1 MSTNEVGE
9 IDRPQVPGHR
19 VDAVLGAGASAVV
32 WSGTD
37 AAGRRVAIKVPHR
50 GGNAVDDEA
59 SLVEQ
64 QVLLAVQHD
73 HLVPLRSVVP
83 LADGREA
90 LVFDLVEGARL
101 GGMVRSRGHLRA
113 GEVVTVLT
121 PICEAVAHLH
131 AAGGV
136 HSDISPSNVMVTP
149 EGRPVLLDLG
159 AVRVAGAT
167 PGAVHGTIGF
177 VAPEVRLGSE
187 PGDAADVY
195 ALGAVAW
202 FCLTGN
208 GAPDT
213 MMRLDPE
220 TVVSHVGA
228 ELAVVVAAAIDPEPE
243 RRPGAA
249 ELARL
254 FYDAVAPE
262 PVEVVVDADP
272 AAALTHRLRAQAV
285 VEAPSLAGDRGGR
298 WSAWPRPGAAGGS
311 GWLRG
316 GRWSALP
323 RWLQAAGWSH
333 WPRWLRPT
341 AASTVVA
348 VPLLAVAGWALAAQV
363 PAASPSTTP
372 TTALPRTS
380 GPSAARAAPSPRPGT
395 ASGSGGLAGGTT
407 SAPGDPPAAASGA
420 GADALLRDPTS
431 PSNRPEDVLQV
442 LSDRRASALTAR
454 DAGTL
459 RAVHAPGSASLASDH
474 ELVGALVEADTRW
487 QGLRLEVAEA
497 RFVSG
502 SPTVAVLRARI
513 DWTAYVVVRSGHTR
527 TKEPADMG
535 RELDFTLV
543 RGRQGWRISA
553 ISAAPAT

>member
-1 MSTNEVGE
+1 VSSSEVGE
-9 IDRPQVPGHR
+9 NDRPHVPGHR
-19 VDAVLGAGASAVV
+19 IDAVIGAGASAVV

-37 AAGRRVAIKVPHR
+37 PTGRRVAVKVPRR
-50 GGNAVDDEA
+50 GRGALDADE

-90 LVFDLVEGARL
+90 LVFDLVTGAQL

-159 AVRVAGAT
+159 AVRVAGAV
-167 PGAVHGTIGF
+167 PGAVHGTTGF

-187 PGDAADVY
+187 PGDAGDVY

-213 MMRLDPE
+213 MMRLDLE
-220 TVVSHVGA
+220 TVVSHVGP
-228 ELAVVVAAAIDPEPE
+228 ELAPVVAAAIDPEPE

-254 FYDAVAPE
+254 FYDAVTPE
-262 PVEVVVDADP
+262 PVEVVVDVDP
-272 AAALTHRLRAQAV
+272 AAALTRRLRAQAD
-285 VEAPSLAGDRGGR
+285 EGPPSPPDRQRHR
-298 WSAWPRPGAAGGS
+298 WSDRLRRPRWASVPRSVRWPRPAAV
-311 GWLRG
+311 L
-316 GRWSALP
+316 AL
-323 RWLQAAGWSH
+323 
-333 WPRWLRPT
+333 
-341 AASTVVA
+341 VV
-348 VPLLAVAGWALAAQV
+348 VPLLAAAGWAFAAQPSGRPASAPVVTAGGSV
-363 PAASPSTTP
+363 PGNVAAPTPPTSSRPSTPPAHLASPEHPPKAASHVAGT
-372 TTALPRTS
+372 LPDS
-380 GPSAARAAPSPRPGT
+380 SPGAT
-395 ASGSGGLAGGTT
+395 GGSEA
-407 SAPGDPPAAASGA
+407 
-420 GADALLRDPTS
+420 ADALLRDAAS
-431 PSNRPEDVLQV
+431 PSSRPEDVLQA
-442 LSDRRASALTAR
+442 LSDRRSTALGSR
-454 DAGTL
+454 DARAL
-459 RAVHAPGSASLASDH
+459 AAVHAPGSPSLVSDQQ
-474 ELVGALVEADTRW
+474 LVSALVKADTRW
-487 QGLRLEVAEA
+487 EGLRLEVAEA

-502 SPTVAVLRARI
+502 SPTRAVLRARV
-513 DWTAYVVVRSGHTR
+513 DWTAYVVVVDGRTR
-527 TKEPADMG
+527 TGKPADKG
-535 RELDFTLV
+535 RELDFALA
-543 RGRQGWRISA
+543 RGGDGWRISA

>member
-1 MSTNEVGE
+1 MSTNEASE
-9 IDRPQVPGHR
+9 TDRPQVPGHR

-37 AAGRRVAIKVPHR
+37 AAGRQVAIKVPHR
-50 GGNAVDDEA
+50 GGTAVDDEA
-59 SLVEQ
+59 SLAEQ

-159 AVRVAGAT
+159 AARVAGAT
-167 PGAVHGTIGF
+167 PGAVHGTSGF

-228 ELAVVVAAAIDPEPE
+228 ELAAVVGAAIDPEPE

-254 FYDAVAPE
+254 FYDAVTAE

-272 AAALTHRLRAQAV
+272 AAALTHRLRAQAG
-285 VEAPSLAGDRGGR
+285 VEAPSPAGERGR
-298 WSAWPRPGAAGGS
+298 
-311 GWLRG
+311 
-316 GRWSALP
+316 RWSALP
-323 RWLQAAGWSH
+323 RWWQGAGWSRR
-333 WPRWLRPT
+333 PRWLRPT
-341 AASTVVA
+341 AASALVA
-348 VPLLAVAGWALAAQV
+348 VPLLAVAGWVFAAQA
-363 PAASPSTTP
+363 PAASPSTSSA
-372 TTALPRTS
+372 TAPPRTS
-380 GPSAARAAPSPRPGT
+380 APPAAPSPRPGT
-395 ASGSGGLAGGTT
+395 ASTSGGPAGDTT
-407 SAPGDPPAAASGA
+407 YSRGDPPAATGGA
-420 GADALLRDPTS
+420 AADALLRDPTS
-431 PSNRPEDVLQV
+431 PSSRPEDVLQV

-454 DAGTL
+454 DAAALG
-459 RAVHAPGSASLASDH
+459 AVHAPGSASLASDH
-474 ELVGALVEADTRW
+474 ELVGALVKADTRW

-502 SPTVAVLRARI
+502 SPSAAVLRARV
-513 DWTAYVVVRSGHTR
+513 DWTAYVVVRSGHAR
-527 TKEPADMG
+527 TDEPADTG
-535 RELDFTLV
+535 RELDFTLA
-543 RGRQGWRISA
+543 RGSQGWRISA